1 MEVNATKNTI
11 PALKI
16 GIAYGYESGFVV
28 FSKIA
33 KLLRWLNVNATF
45 ETFEICGELYKK
57 GVKEG
62 IAEPDLVRLKQC
74 DVFIHTRLNL
84 EHFDEKQDVP
94 PDFYFNTALRNY
106 FTFACH
112 VPKNIL
118 QIVLL
123 YVEILYVETSFFK
136 NNKPFLQNADEINN
150 SISRIF
156 GDKVEP
162 KMDDNNDA
170 NFTISMGNKH
180 AMFDI
185 KKEDDVSILQAVCA
199 LLKLVGL
206 QEKAA
211 FLSKF
216 HSIDEAIKILQIERF
231 GIDKATKLSTFPEL
245 KFAEN
250 LKIILPTELLH
261 IETQLDGLF
270 KVREIV
276 QQIKERK
283 IKIPDE
289 MEIEKIVADGIEV
302 YPNIAFWEDV
312 VVNPTILLRKIDD
325 KDCIST

>member
-84 EHFDEKQDVP
+84 EHFDEKNDIP
-94 PDFYFNTALRNY
+94 PEFYFNTALRNY
-106 FTFACH
+106 FTFTCN
-112 VPKNIL
+112 VPRNIL
-118 QIVLL
+118 QTVLL
-123 YVEILYVETSFFK
+123 CVEILYVETSFFK

-150 SISRIF
+150 SINRIF
-156 GDKVEP
+156 GNKVELQNCT
-162 KMDDNNDA
+162 NNDA
-170 NFTISMGNKH
+170 NFTIAIGPKH

-185 KKEDDVSILQAVCA
+185 KKEDDISILQTVCA
-199 LLKLVGL
+199 LLRLVGS
-206 QEKAA
+206 QEKAD

-216 HSIDEAIKILQIERF
+216 HSIDEAVKNLQIKKF
-231 GIDKATKLSTFPEL
+231 AIDKATKLFTFPEL
-245 KFAEN
+245 KYLEN
-250 LKIILPTELLH
+250 LKTILPTVLLH
-261 IETQLDGLF
+261 TEMQLDGLF
-270 KVREIV
+270 KVCEIV

-289 MEIEKIVADGIEV
+289 MEIAKIVADGIEV

-312 VVNPTILLRKIDD
+312 VVNPKIFLREIDE
-325 KDCIST
+325 KGLRF

>member
-28 FSKIA
+28 FGKIA

-62 IAEPDLVRLKQC
+62 ITEPDLVRLKQC
-74 DVFIHTRLNL
+74 DVFIHTQLNL
-84 EHFDEKQDVP
+84 EHFDEKQDVA

-106 FTFACH
+106 FTFAFD
-112 VPKNIL
+112 
-118 QIVLL
+118 
-123 YVEILYVETSFFK
+123 VEQKMMTILYAETSLLK
-136 NNKPFLQNADEINN
+136 KNKPFLQNADEINKT
-150 SISRIF
+150 ISRIF

-162 KMDDNNDA
+162 KTDDNNDA

-206 QEKAA
+206 QEKAM

-216 HSIDEAIKILQIERF
+216 HSIDEAIKNLQTEKF
-231 GIDKATKLSTFPEL
+231 AIDKATKLFTFPAL
-245 KFAEN
+245 KYAEN
-250 LKIILPTELLH
+250 LKIFLPTVLLH
-261 IETQLDGLF
+261 IEMQLDGLF

-289 MEIEKIVADGIEV
+289 MEIAKIVADGIEV

-312 VVNPTILLRKIDD
+312 VANPTIFLRKMDE
-325 KDCIST
+325 KDCVFA

>member
-123 YVEILYVETSFFK
+123 YVETSFFK

-185 KKEDDVSILQAVCA
+185 KKEDDVSILQAVCS
-199 LLKLVGL
+199 LLKLAGL

-231 GIDKATKLSTFPEL
+231 AIDKATKLSTFPEL

-250 LKIILPTELLH
+250 LKIILPTVLLH
-261 IETQLDGLF
+261 IETKLDGLF
-270 KVREIV
+270 KVCEIV
-276 QQIKERK
+276 QKIKERK

-289 MEIEKIVADGIEV
+289 MEVAKIVADGIEV

-312 VVNPTILLRKIDD
+312 VLNPTIFLRKMDE
-325 KDCIST
+325 KSALC

>member
-1 MEVNATKNTI
+1 MDVNSTKNTI

-84 EHFDEKQDVP
+84 EHFDEKQDVS

-106 FTFACH
+106 FTFTCN

-118 QIVLL
+118 QTVLL
-123 YVEILYVETSFFK
+123 CVEILYVETSFFK

-150 SISRIF
+150 SINRIF
-156 GDKVEP
+156 GNKVELQNCT
-162 KMDDNNDA
+162 NNDA
-170 NFTISMGNKH
+170 NFTIAIGPKH

-185 KKEDDVSILQAVCA
+185 KEEDDISILQAVCV
-199 LLKLVGL
+199 LLRLVGS
-206 QEKAA
+206 QEKAD

-216 HSIDEAIKILQIERF
+216 HSIDEAIKILQIEKF
-231 GIDKATKLSTFPEL
+231 AIDKATKLSTFPKL
-245 KFAEN
+245 KFSEN
-250 LKIILPTELLH
+250 LQTILPTELLH
-261 IETQLDGLF
+261 IEMQLDGLF
-270 KVREIV
+270 KVHEIV

-289 MEIEKIVADGIEV
+289 MEIAKIVADGIEV
-302 YPNIAFWEDV
+302 YPNIAFWDDV
-312 VVNPTILLRKIDD
+312 VVKPTVYLRKIDD
-325 KDCIST
+325 KSCVFA

>member
-1 MEVNATKNTI
+1 MDVNSTKNTI

-28 FSKIA
+28 FGKIA

-45 ETFEICGELYKK
+45 ETFDICGDLYKK

-62 IAEPDLVRLKQC
+62 IVEPDLVRLKQC

-84 EHFDEKQDVP
+84 EHFDEKQDAQ

-118 QIVLL
+118 QIVL
-123 YVEILYVETSFFK
+123 LYVETSFFK

-162 KMDDNNDA
+162 KMDNNDDA

-206 QEKAA
+206 QEKAD

-231 GIDKATKLSTFPEL
+231 GIDKSTKLSTFPEL

-250 LKIILPTELLH
+250 LKIFLPTVLLH
-261 IETQLDGLF
+261 IEMQLDGLF

-289 MEIEKIVADGIEV
+289 MEIAKIVADGIEV
-302 YPNIAFWEDV
+302 YPNISFWEDI
-312 VVNPTILLRKIDD
+312 VVNPTIFLRKMDEHD
-325 KDCIST
+325 FGF

>member
-28 FSKIA
+28 FGKIA

-84 EHFDEKQDVP
+84 EHFDKKNDIS
-94 PDFYFNTALRNY
+94 PDFYFNAALRNY
-106 FTFACH
+106 FTFSCH

-150 SISRIF
+150 SINRIF

-162 KMDDNNDA
+162 KMDNNDDA

-206 QEKAA
+206 QEKAM

-216 HSIDEAIKILQIERF
+216 HSIDEAIKFLQIERF
-231 GIDKATKLSTFPEL
+231 GIDKATKLSTLPEL

-250 LKIILPTELLH
+250 LKIFLPTVLLH
-261 IETQLDGLF
+261 IEMQLDGLF
-270 KVREIV
+270 KVCEIV
-276 QQIKERK
+276 QKIKERK

-289 MEIEKIVADGIEV
+289 MEIAKIVADGIEV

-312 VVNPTILLRKIDD
+312 VVNPTIFLRKMDE
-325 KDCIST
+325 KGALF

>member
-28 FSKIA
+28 FGKIA

-57 GVKEG
+57 GLKEG

-84 EHFDEKQDVP
+84 EHFDKKNDTS

-106 FTFACH
+106 FTFSCH

-162 KMDDNNDA
+162 QNGTDNDA

-206 QEKAA
+206 QEKAM

-216 HSIDEAIKILQIERF
+216 HSIDEAIKFLQIERF
-231 GIDKATKLSTFPEL
+231 GIDKATKLSTLPEL

-250 LKIILPTELLH
+250 LKIFLPTVLLH
-261 IETQLDGLF
+261 IEMRLDGLF

-289 MEIEKIVADGIEV
+289 MEIAKIVADGIEV

-312 VVNPTILLRKIDD
+312 VVNPTIFLRKMDE
-325 KDCIST
+325 KGALF

>member
-136 NNKPFLQNADEINN
+136 NNKLFLQNADEINN

-156 GDKVEP
+156 CDKVEP
-162 KMDDNNDA
+162 QNDADNGA

-206 QEKAA
+206 QEKAM

-231 GIDKATKLSTFPEL
+231 AIDKATKLSTFPEL

-250 LKIILPTELLH
+250 LKIILPTVLLH
-261 IETQLDGLF
+261 IETKLDGLF
-270 KVREIV
+270 KVCEIV
-276 QQIKERK
+276 QKIKERK
-283 IKIPDE
+283 IKIHDE
-289 MEIEKIVADGIEV
+289 MEIAKIVADGIEV

-312 VVNPTILLRKIDD
+312 VVNPTIFLRKMDE
-325 KDCIST
+325 KDCVFT

>member
-16 GIAYGYESGFVV
+16 GIAYGYESGFVL

-74 DVFIHTRLNL
+74 DVFIHTQLNL
-84 EHFDEKQDVP
+84 EHFDEKQDVQ

-206 QEKAA
+206 QEKAD
-211 FLSKF
+211 FLSKC
-216 HSIDEAIKILQIERF
+216 SAINEAIKILQIERF
-231 GIDKATKLSTFPEL
+231 AIDRATKLSTFPEL

-250 LKIILPTELLH
+250 LKIFLPTVLLH
-261 IETQLDGLF
+261 IETKLDGLF

-289 MEIEKIVADGIEV
+289 MEIAKIVADGIEV
-302 YPNIAFWEDV
+302 YPNLAFWEDI
-312 VVNPTILLRKIDD
+312 VVNPTIFLRKMDE
-325 KDCIST
+325 KNALF

>member
-84 EHFDEKQDVP
+84 ENFDDKNDIP

-156 GDKVEP
+156 GDKVELQTGAE
-162 KMDDNNDA
+162 NDA
-170 NFTISMGNKH
+170 NFTIAIGQKH

-206 QEKAA
+206 QEKAM

-216 HSIDEAIKILQIERF
+216 SSINEAIKILQIERF
-231 GIDKATKLSTFPEL
+231 AIDKATKLSTFPEL

-250 LKIILPTELLH
+250 LKIFLPTVLLH
-261 IETQLDGLF
+261 IETKLDGLF
-270 KVREIV
+270 KVCEIV

-289 MEIEKIVADGIEV
+289 MEIAKIVADGIEV
-302 YPNIAFWEDV
+302 YPNIAFWDDV
-312 VVNPTILLRKIDD
+312 VANPTIFLRKMDE
-325 KDCIST
+325 KDCVFT

>member
-118 QIVLL
+118 HIVLL

-150 SISRIF
+150 SINRIF

-162 KMDDNNDA
+162 KMDNNDDA

-180 AMFDI
+180 ALFDI
-185 KKEDDVSILQAVCA
+185 KKEDDVSILQTVCA

-206 QEKAA
+206 QEKAT

-231 GIDKATKLSTFPEL
+231 AIDKATKLSTFPEL

-250 LKIILPTELLH
+250 LKTILPIELLH
-261 IETQLDGLF
+261 IEMRLDGLF
-270 KVREIV
+270 KVCEIV
-276 QQIKERK
+276 QKIKERK

-289 MEIEKIVADGIEV
+289 MEIAKIVADGIEV

-312 VVNPTILLRKIDD
+312 VANPTIFLRKMDERD
-325 KDCIST
+325 ALF

>member
-28 FSKIA
+28 FGKIA

-84 EHFDEKQDVP
+84 EHFDKKNDIS

-123 YVEILYVETSFFK
+123 YVETSFFK
-136 NNKPFLQNADEINN
+136 NNKPFLQNADEINKT
-150 SISRIF
+150 ISRIF
-156 GDKVEP
+156 GDKVKP

-180 AMFDI
+180 ALFDI

-206 QEKAA
+206 QEKAD

-216 HSIDEAIKILQIERF
+216 HSIDEAIKILQMEKF
-231 GIDKATKLSTFPEL
+231 AIDKATKLSTFPEL

-250 LKIILPTELLH
+250 LKIFLPTVLLH
-261 IETQLDGLF
+261 IEMRLDGLF

-289 MEIEKIVADGIEV
+289 MEIAKVVADGIEV

-312 VVNPTILLRKIDD
+312 VVNPTICLRKVDER
-325 KDCIST
+325 DCVFT

>member
-28 FSKIA
+28 FGKIA

-74 DVFIHTRLNL
+74 DVFIHTQLNL
-84 EHFDEKQDVP
+84 ENFDEKNDIS

-106 FTFACH
+106 FTFSYH
-112 VPKNIL
+112 FQENIL

-123 YVEILYVETSFFK
+123 YAETSFFK
-136 NNKPFLQNADEINN
+136 NNKSFLQNADEINN
-150 SISRIF
+150 SISGIF
-156 GDKVEP
+156 GDKSELQ
-162 KMDDNNDA
+162 NSLGNDA
-170 NFTISMGNKH
+170 NFTISIGNKH
-180 AMFDI
+180 AMLDI
-185 KKEDDVSILQAVCA
+185 TKEDDVSILQAVCA

-206 QEKAA
+206 QEKAD

-216 HSIDEAIKILQIERF
+216 SSINEAIKILQMEKF
-231 GIDKATKLSTFPEL
+231 AIDKATKLSTFPEL

-250 LKIILPTELLH
+250 LQTILPTVLLNTE
-261 IETQLDGLF
+261 IQLDGLF
-270 KVREIV
+270 KVHEIV

-289 MEIEKIVADGIEV
+289 MEIAKIVADGIEV
-302 YPNIAFWEDV
+302 YPNLAFWDDV
-312 VVNPTILLRKIDD
+312 VVNPKIFLREIDE
-325 KDCIST
+325 KGLRF

>member
-1 MEVNATKNTI
+1 MDVNSTKDTI

-16 GIAYGYESGFVV
+16 GVAYGYESGFVV

-185 KKEDDVSILQAVCA
+185 KKEDDASILQAVCA

-206 QEKAA
+206 QEKAD

-216 HSIDEAIKILQIERF
+216 HSIDEAVKNLQIKKF
-231 GIDKATKLSTFPEL
+231 AIDKATKLSTFPAL
-245 KFAEN
+245 KYAEN
-250 LKIILPTELLH
+250 LKTILPTVLLH

-276 QQIKERK
+276 QKIKERK

-289 MEIEKIVADGIEV
+289 MEIAKIVADGIEV

-312 VVNPTILLRKIDD
+312 VVNPTIFLRKIDERD
-325 KDCIST
+325 FLC

>member
-28 FSKIA
+28 FGKIA

-84 EHFDEKQDVP
+84 EHFDEKQDVSP
-94 PDFYFNTALRNY
+94 EFYFNTALRNY
-106 FTFACH
+106 FTFSYH
-112 VPKNIL
+112 FPENIL
-118 QIVLL
+118 QRVLL
-123 YVEILYVETSFFK
+123 YAETSFFK
-136 NNKPFLQNADEINN
+136 NNKPFLQNVDEINN

-180 AMFDI
+180 AMLDI
-185 KKEDDVSILQAVCA
+185 KNEDDVSILQAVCA

-206 QEKAA
+206 QEKAM

-216 HSIDEAIKILQIERF
+216 HSIDEAVKNLQMEKF
-231 GIDKATKLSTFPEL
+231 VIDKATKLFTFPEL
-245 KFAEN
+245 KYLEN
-250 LKIILPTELLH
+250 LKTILPTVLLNTE
-261 IETQLDGLF
+261 IQLDGLF
-270 KVREIV
+270 KVHEIV

-289 MEIEKIVADGIEV
+289 MEIAKIVADGIEV

-312 VVNPTILLRKIDD
+312 VVNPTICLRKIDD
-325 KDCIST
+325 KNCVFS

>member
-57 GVKEG
+57 GVKDG

-106 FTFACH
+106 FTFSCH

-180 AMFDI
+180 ALFDI

-206 QEKAA
+206 QEKAD

-216 HSIDEAIKILQIERF
+216 SSINEAIKNLQIERF
-231 GIDKATKLSTFPEL
+231 AIDKATKLSTFPAL
-245 KFAEN
+245 KYAEN
-250 LKIILPTELLH
+250 LKTILPTALLH
-261 IETQLDGLF
+261 TEMQLDGLF

-289 MEIEKIVADGIEV
+289 MEIAKIVADGIEV

-312 VVNPTILLRKIDD
+312 VANPTIFLRKMDE
-325 KDCIST
+325 KDCVFA